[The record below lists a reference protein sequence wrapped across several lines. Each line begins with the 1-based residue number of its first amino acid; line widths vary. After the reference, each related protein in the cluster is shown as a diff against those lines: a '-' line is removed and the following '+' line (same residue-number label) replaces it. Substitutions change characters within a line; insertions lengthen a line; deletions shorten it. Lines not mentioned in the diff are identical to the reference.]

1 MNEKLKWV
9 LQMDEAMA
17 LLQEACQANS
27 EWNACYEHCPFCEY
41 CDALMD
47 AKLVD
52 PLKGLDFSK
61 ELALS
66 DDE

>member
-17 LLQEACQANS
+17 LLQEACKANE
-27 EWNACYEHCPFCEY
+27 EWDTCYEHCSFCEY
-41 CDALMD
+41 CTALMD

-52 PLKGLDFSK
+52 PFKGLDFSN
-61 ELALS
+61 ELALL